1 MTNDVSYRKVL
12 CLLAGAV
19 VLLMVVLAPK
29 PRAAYAEA
37 APAEQNEAIDP
48 TQWVA
53 VDDLGRTVATYEDTG
68 APRQDRYVGIFY
80 WTWHIILPVIKPSM
94 LTMSLKSIRRRCMIT
109 MRKSG
114 RRKAASAGG
123 TNRFTGII
131 PARIN
136 MF

>member
-37 APAEQNEAIDP
+37 APVEQNEAIDP

-53 VDDLGRTVATYEDTG
+53 VDDLGRRTRVRRGRTG
-68 APRQDRYVGIFY
+68 TLEFFTGRGI
-80 WTWHIILPVIKPSM
+80 IILRVIKPSM
-94 LTMSLKSIRRRCMIT
+94 LTM
-109 MRKSG
+109 
-114 RRKAASAGG
+114 
-123 TNRFTGII
+123 
-131 PARIN
+131 
-136 MF
+136 

>member
-48 TQWVA
+48 TQWEI
-53 VDDLGRTVATYEDTG
+53 GR
-68 APRQDRYVGIFY
+68 
-80 WTWHIILPVIKPSM
+80 
-94 LTMSLKSIRRRCMIT
+94 
-109 MRKSG
+109 
-114 RRKAASAGG
+114 ASC
-123 TNRFTGII
+123 RE
-131 PARIN
+131 RV
-136 MF
+136 

>member
-1 MTNDVSYRKVL
+1 MTNVVSYRKVL

-53 VDDLGRTVATYEDTG
+53 VDDLGRTVATYEDTVRRG
-68 APRQDRYVGIFY
+68 RTGTLEFFTGRGI
-80 WTWHIILPVIKPSM
+80 IILRVIKPSM
-94 LTMSLKSIRRRCMIT
+94 STM
-109 MRKSG
+109 
-114 RRKAASAGG
+114 
-123 TNRFTGII
+123 
-131 PARIN
+131 
-136 MF
+136 